1 MTSTNTASHVADA
14 AHKMGFFEMV
24 APPEDISANGH
35 LIDWLFNYTTSLN
48 IFFFILVCIG
58 LFGFSFLYHQKRHPK
73 PYYTYGNKKV
83 HIVVATI
90 IGVAVFIGIDLNITR
105 LSNNHY
111 TGVFINW
118 PDESKE
124 DVVRVQVLAQQ
135 WAWNFRL
142 AGPDK
147 VFNTE
152 DDIVTLN
159 DLRVPKDKKV
169 VFQILS
175 KDVIHSLYFPNAR
188 RKTDAIPGRITRMWV
203 EFTKGGRYD
212 IACAEMCG
220 TYHYRMAAKLT
231 VYSDDD
237 YDTWLATLP
246 KSYVSDPDDEEIA
259 PRSDLYWGWK
269 WNPSANSSS
278 NKVGMTK

>member
-1 MTSTNTASHVADA
+1 MTSMNTAAHVADA
-14 AHKMGFFEMV
+14 AHKLSFFEIIS
-24 APPEDISANGH
+24 PPEDISANGH
-35 LIDWLFNYTTSLN
+35 LIDWLFNYTSTLN
-48 IFFFILVCIG
+48 LFFFCLVCIG

-73 PYYTYGNKKV
+73 PYYTYGNKSV
-83 HIVVATI
+83 HIIVATV
-90 IGVAVFIGIDLNITR
+90 IGVAVFIGIDMNISR
-105 LSNNHY
+105 MSNNDY
-111 TGVFINW
+111 TGIFINW

-147 VFNTE
+147 VFNTA
-152 DDIVTLN
+152 DDIVSLN
-159 DLRVPKDKKV
+159 DLRVPANKKV
-169 VFQILS
+169 IFQILS

-188 RKTDAIPGRITRMWV
+188 RKTDAIPGRITRMWIN
-203 EFTKGGRYD
+203 FQKPGHYD

-220 TYHYRMAAKLT
+220 TYHYKMAAKLT
-231 VYSDDD
+231 VYGQEE

-246 KSYVSDPDDEEIA
+246 KAYLSDPNDTDIA
-259 PRSDLYWGWK
+259 PKADQYWGWR
-269 WNPSANSSS
+269 WIPSSNTTS

>member
-1 MTSTNTASHVADA
+1 MI
-14 AHKMGFFEMV
+14 
-24 APPEDISANGH
+24 APPENISANGH

-48 IFFFILVCIG
+48 LFFFVLLCIG

-83 HIVVATI
+83 HIVVATV

-105 LSNNHY
+105 ISNDDY
-111 TGVFINW
+111 TGIFINW
-118 PDESKE
+118 PDENEE

-142 AGPDK
+142 AGPDN

-159 DLRVPKDKKV
+159 DLRVPANKKV

-188 RKTDAIPGRITRMWV
+188 RKTDAIPGRITRMWL
-203 EFTKGGRYD
+203 EFKKTGRYD

-231 VYSDDD
+231 VYNDEE
-237 YDTWLATLP
+237 YKTWMATLP
-246 KSYVSDPDDEEIA
+246 KIYLSDPDDTELA
-259 PRSDLYWGWK
+259 PGADFYWGWR
-269 WNPSANSSS
+269 WSPSANTSS